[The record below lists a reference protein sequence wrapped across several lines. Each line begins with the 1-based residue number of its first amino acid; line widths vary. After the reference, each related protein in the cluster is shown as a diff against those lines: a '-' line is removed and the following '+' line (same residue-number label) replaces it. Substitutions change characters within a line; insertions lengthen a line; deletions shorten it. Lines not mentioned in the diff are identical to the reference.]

1 MSSQEYDLMFR
12 IWKTKTQFD
21 VDLKSRAIIR
31 ERESGQISQQNPT
44 EKWTRLIDLRMKMLS
59 GMANSVT
66 NQQEREE
73 MLQSIFDF
81 VRILFP
87 FDQKKA
93 TSIYREL
100 RAKGL
105 EPKRS
110 ATSSWK
116 YIIMMRIFGFY
127 LTEKILTIFR
137 PQQESC

>member
-1 MSSQEYDLMFR
+1 
-12 IWKTKTQFD
+12 
-21 VDLKSRAIIR
+21 
-31 ERESGQISQQNPT
+31 
-44 EKWTRLIDLRMKMLS
+44 MKMLS
-59 GMANSVT
+59 DMANSVT

-116 YIIMMRIFGFY
+116 YNHHDENFRI
-127 LTEKILTIFR
+127 L
-137 PQQESC
+137 PN